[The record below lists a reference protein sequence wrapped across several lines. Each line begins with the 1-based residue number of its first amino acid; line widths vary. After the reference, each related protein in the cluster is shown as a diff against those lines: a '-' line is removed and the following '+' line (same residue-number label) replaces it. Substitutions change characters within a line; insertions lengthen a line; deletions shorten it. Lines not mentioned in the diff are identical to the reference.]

1 MAQIKNCKRCGKI
14 FAYLNNV
21 NCPDCARVEEEE
33 FDLVR
38 EFVKDHE
45 FPTIPETS
53 AATGVAEK
61 YIVRW
66 VREGRLER
74 AGYKMAGLK
83 CDSCGTDIYTGKLCE
98 KCQGKMAGAISS
110 ASARRDAEEQA
121 KKLAGSKVHTR

>member
-1 MAQIKNCKRCGKI
+1 MAQLKNCKRCGKL

-38 EFVKDHE
+38 EYVKDHDL
-45 FPTIPETS
+45 PTIPETA

-61 YIVRW
+61 YILRW

-74 AGYKMAGLK
+74 AGYKMAGLT
-83 CDSCGTDIYTGKLCE
+83 CDGCGSAIFVGKLCE
-98 KCQGKMAGAISS
+98 KCQDKMAGELAG
-110 ASARRDAEEQA
+110 ATEAKA
-121 KKLAGSKVHTR
+121 KKLKDDKLAGTKVHTR